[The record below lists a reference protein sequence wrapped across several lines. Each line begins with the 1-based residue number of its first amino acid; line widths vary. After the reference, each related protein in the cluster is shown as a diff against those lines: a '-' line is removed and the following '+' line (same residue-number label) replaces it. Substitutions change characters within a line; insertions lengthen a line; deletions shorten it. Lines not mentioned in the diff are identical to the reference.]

1 MKNKIAIGTWS
12 WGVGGAAGGNVVFG
26 NNLGVNE
33 LKSVFDAAIDNDL
46 KLFDTA
52 YAYANG
58 QSEKI
63 LGLLAKN
70 YIRKDLTISDKFTPG
85 MQNDNAENPIMDMLN
100 GSLERL
106 GTDYIDMYWI
116 HNAAD
121 IERWTPYLVDVVK
134 SGKVKRIG
142 VSNHDLEQVKR
153 VQEILAPHGIKL
165 DAVQNHFSLLYPAS
179 IDSGLLEYSKNND
192 IEFFSYMVL
201 EQGALSGKY
210 NIDNPMPADST
221 RGKTYNPIFSKMDNL
236 LDLMNQIADVHQVN
250 PAQIAVAWAIKKG
263 TTPILGVTK
272 LPQVSDA
279 KLALNIQLSDF
290 EMKQLET
297 AALEANV
304 NTKGG
309 WEGKA

>member
-116 HNAAD
+116 HNAA
-121 IERWTPYLVDVVK
+121 
-134 SGKVKRIG
+134 G
-142 VSNHDLEQVKR
+142 
-153 VQEILAPHGIKL
+153 
-165 DAVQNHFSLLYPAS
+165 
-179 IDSGLLEYSKNND
+179 
-192 IEFFSYMVL
+192 
-201 EQGALSGKY
+201 
-210 NIDNPMPADST
+210 
-221 RGKTYNPIFSKMDNL
+221 
-236 LDLMNQIADVHQVN
+236 
-250 PAQIAVAWAIKKG
+250 
-263 TTPILGVTK
+263 
-272 LPQVSDA
+272 
-279 KLALNIQLSDF
+279 
-290 EMKQLET
+290 
-297 AALEANV
+297 
-304 NTKGG
+304 
-309 WEGKA
+309 